1 MTIQGARLDA
11 TDSVTVCA
19 FTTNPSFRT
28 APRSV
33 RGDVQPYVFT
43 SADTLNQSLRA
54 MYAPGNGSTC
64 KVLVPVEPIEAVEI
78 RDERVYFHA
87 ETLGSR
93 DR

>member
-1 MTIQGARLDA
+1 
-11 TDSVTVCA
+11 
-19 FTTNPSFRT
+19 
-28 APRSV
+28 
-33 RGDVQPYVFT
+33 
-43 SADTLNQSLRA
+43 